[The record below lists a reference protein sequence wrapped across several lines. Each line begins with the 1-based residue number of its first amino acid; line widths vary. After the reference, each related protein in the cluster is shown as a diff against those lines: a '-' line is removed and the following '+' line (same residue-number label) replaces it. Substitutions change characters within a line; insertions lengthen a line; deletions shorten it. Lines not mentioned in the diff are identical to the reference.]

1 MRVVDLDGVMFV
13 PVVDETHGGATYEMK
28 MTVGEFFE
36 KCCAGFS
43 PEVVEAIPVGWIRK
57 FEKEPLLQQGI
68 RGILLLWEREQEGKR
83 A

>member
-13 PVVDETHGGATYEMK
+13 PVVDETHGGAVVEVK

-36 KCCAGFS
+36 KCCAGFA
-43 PEVVEAIPVGWIRK
+43 PEAVEAIPVAWIRK
-57 FEKEPLLQQGI
+57 QEKEPLLQQGVH
-68 RGILLLWEREQEGKR
+68 GLLFLWKKVQEGER